1 MTLDLGKLVLR
12 IGIAGLM
19 LPHGYAKLQLW
30 LDHGI
35 NARFADPLG
44 IGEIA
49 TIILAIIA
57 ELICPVLVIIGFKT
71 RLAAI
76 LPAAT
81 MLIAVL
87 VIHIN
92 DPWANTIKMAK
103 TRSQS
108 SSYLLFDPFLFI
120 TAPIFCLLFEPFN
133 YLKTDIL

>member
-12 IGIAGLM
+12 VGIAGLM

-44 IGEIA
+44 IGEIP

-57 ELICPVLVIIGFKT
+57 ELICPALVIIGFRT

-76 LPAAT
+76 LPAVT
-81 MLIAVL
+81 MLVAAFVM
-87 VIHIN
+87 HIN
-92 DPWANTIKMAK
+92 DPWAKMEFPLL
-103 TRSQS
+103 
-108 SSYLLFDPFLFI
+108 YLVGFAAI
-120 TAPIFCLLFEPFN
+120 
-133 YLKTDIL
+133 ILIGPGKWSLDSKAGR